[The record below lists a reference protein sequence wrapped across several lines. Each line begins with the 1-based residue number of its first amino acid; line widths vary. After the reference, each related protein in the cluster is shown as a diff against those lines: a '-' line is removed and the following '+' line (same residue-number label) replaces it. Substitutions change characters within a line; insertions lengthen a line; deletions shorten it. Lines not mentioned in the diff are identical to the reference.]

1 MWGLGIRRGGE
12 GRGGEEEGQMVGEGR
27 GRALPSEQLQ
37 ETHLVYFCLHLWL
50 QCIVI
55 AIQNDANVLSCHTTC
70 GAWMMA
76 L

>member
-1 MWGLGIRRGGE
+1 MGVGE
-12 GRGGEEEGQMVGEGR
+12 GRGGGEGR
-27 GRALPSEQLQ
+27 HHLGILSSEQLQ
-37 ETHLVYFCLHLWL
+37 ESHLVQFCLHLWL

-55 AIQNDANVLSCHTTC
+55 AIQNYANVLSCHTTC

>member
-1 MWGLGIRRGGE
+1 
-12 GRGGEEEGQMVGEGR
+12 MVGEWR
-27 GRALPSEQLQ
+27 GRALSSEQLQ
-37 ETHLVYFCLHLWL
+37 ESHLVHFCLHLWL

>member
-1 MWGLGIRRGGE
+1 MRGRDGEGEGERREEGGE
-12 GRGGEEEGQMVGEGR
+12 RHHLEI
-27 GRALPSEQLQ
+27 LSSEHLQ
-37 ETHLVYFCLHLWL
+37 KSHLVHFCLHLWL